1 MARDAMRID
10 RFSPRA
16 TSAPASG
23 SDPNGEPVVVPRTA
37 QAARDALTSVVAT
50 LLDLGMPSHEIAAVV
65 AADQPILVH
74 RYLELH
80 GERLTERLADQLQIL
95 GRLEQT
101 LHRALLGRS
110 RQTATAG
117 SLCSRDVKEAAPV
130 AAFAVVQG
138 EQVVGC
144 EPACD
149 RAPMTVVRIVNGHLM
164 KKASVWSSSP
174 S

>member
-1 MARDAMRID
+1 VARDEMRID

-16 TSAPASG
+16 TSALAQG
-23 SDPNGEPVVVPRTA
+23 SDPNGEPAAVPRTA
-37 QAARDALTSVVAT
+37 QAARDALTSVVGT
-50 LLDLGMPSHEIAAVV
+50 LLDLGMPSQEIAAVV

-95 GRLEQT
+95 ARLEQT
-101 LHRALLGRS
+101 LHRAHLDRS
-110 RQTATAG
+110 HQTATAG

-130 AAFAVVQG
+130 AALSVVQG
-138 EQVVGC
+138 EQVGGC
-144 EPACD
+144 EPAFD
-149 RAPMTVVRIVNGHLM
+149 RAPTNAVRIVNDHPM
-164 KKASVWSSSP
+164 KRASVWFSSP